1 MEMNA
6 TTVIDRPIDAVF
18 AYVNDVS
25 NDVYWRTG
33 VTESGLRSDPP
44 LGPGSIG
51 YARAGETETE
61 YRIVSYIAGKH
72 VDWELVSGPFR
83 GRGGYRLES
92 TDTGTQFTL
101 LADIEPSGVYKVLGP
116 VFGWMG
122 SRRNQ
127 GDVEKLRAILE
138 STRERAGGS

>member
-6 TTVIDRPIDAVF
+6 TTVIDRPVDTVF
-18 AYVNDVS
+18 TYVNDVS

-51 YARAGETETE
+51 YARAGDTETE
-61 YRIVSYIAGKH
+61 YRIVSYIAGES
-72 VDWELVSGPFR
+72 VDWELVRGPFQ
-83 GRGGYRLES
+83 GRGGYRLEPV
-92 TDTGTQFTL
+92 DTGTKFTL

-127 GDVEKLRAILE
+127 ADVDKLREILE
-138 STRERAGGS
+138 STPAQPSGS